1 MTTKTITDQAGD
13 TVRISTGTLTA
24 PTGHVTVK
32 VNEHYLGREYSAA
45 AHADPAALRAALDE
59 VAPLGKYTRT
69 TPDPD
74 DMDGG
79 VAAALIEKEAEP
91 PTPPRRSNIM
101 TTYTADDFEHAHFA
115 MHPVTGSVAIK
126 GRMDWKWV
134 LPGWYDTGDVSRLSD
149 QQMADAGW
157 VPVPAGSYTR
167 AAAPRLLTPDAIT
180 DEMIERGAEKFR
192 SLPTAMAA
200 TDRVRCILTA
210 ALTEPPARPEGAE
223 EIEALLAGS
232 WPIDREGLSAAA
244 DDLAM
249 NGVRVVSED
258 GAR

>member
-79 VAAALIEKEAEP
+79 VTAALIEKEVEQPDAEVRELRSALARELARGNALQDALDAAG
-91 PTPPRRSNIM
+91 PR
-101 TTYTADDFEHAHFA
+101 
-115 MHPVTGSVAIK
+115 P
-126 GRMDWKWV
+126 
-134 LPGWYDTGDVSRLSD
+134 
-149 QQMADAGW
+149 
-157 VPVPAGSYTR
+157 
-167 AAAPRLLTPDAIT
+167 LTPDAIT
-180 DEMIERGAEKFR
+180 DEMVERYWA
-192 SLPTAMAA
+192 AMKDPGSNYDEA
-200 TDRVRCILTA
+200 VRRALAA
-210 ALTEPPARPEGAE
+210 ALTEPPARPEAVE
-223 EIEALLAGS
+223 DIVALL
-232 WPIDREGLSAAA
+232 
-244 DDLAM
+244 DDYGMDDFEERDLLAEWLAER
-249 NGVRVVSED
+249 GVRVVTED
-258 GAR
+258 GAA